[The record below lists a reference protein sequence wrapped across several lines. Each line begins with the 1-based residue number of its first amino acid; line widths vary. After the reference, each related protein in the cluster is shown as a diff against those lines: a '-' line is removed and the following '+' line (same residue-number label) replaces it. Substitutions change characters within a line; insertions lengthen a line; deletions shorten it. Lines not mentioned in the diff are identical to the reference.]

1 MSKKKIVRRKKSN
14 NLLKGVAAAG
24 AVVGGGTI
32 FAGNN
37 AVYAAEL
44 DNESQV
50 SDLSESQVSTS
61 SYMSESLSQSD
72 STTVDYTSIEN
83 STNASVVA
91 SASDS
96 TVESENNSIVES
108 NSISDSVSLSESQ
121 LTSTSESESTSV
133 SVSDSESLVNS
144 ESVKN
149 DEVSSNKFGN
159 LINGLFKDK
168 NVSAANYATPTGE
181 GSAMLTAESESD
193 DPETSM
199 SKHFSESVA
208 TSTSI
213 STAYG
218 IYGSEV
224 ADNVLNKD
232 NAYVVKSDKG
242 PIKEGVLVKNNNGY
256 EFIYLYNGK
265 ALKTQINGKNVKID
279 EDGNATINW
288 NGYFIDDKGNINLT
302 SQITDKNDVSGDKT
316 FMTIYENGQ
325 AKDVYVVRKDIEGT
339 EYWVPVKV
347 DVNKNGVYQYVE
359 IQNDGDKTYHDTYS
373 TWLRPKYYVQIKIGD
388 NYFYLDQA
396 EYDDLNG
403 NFDAIKW
410 ETRKNSI
417 NGVTITPTDFEGKA
431 VLDFNNKKRAIDDMN
446 ANKTSYSETNSK
458 VVSESNSFS
467 SSISTSLSV
476 SASSSLSAVASTS
489 ASQSASESASTSASE
504 SASTS
509 ASQSA
514 SESASTSASLSASQS
529 ASESASAS
537 ESTSGSISD
546 SISESL
552 SVSES
557 ESISGSISDS
567 VSTSTA
573 VSESLSNSLSSSES
587 NSLSSSESASVS
599 DSFATSVTTTT
610 TGGDTTYRRVVVDT
624 RAPLQVAPRVTEEE
638 VVDDETPK
646 ANLDEQTETIEK
658 EKMPKSTLDV
668 THRVWWSWVPI
679 VGALV
684 SLVNAHASKKARNDA
699 SKERNDASKEKEDK

>member
-1 MSKKKIVRRKKSN
+1 MSKKKKNIRRKKSN

-50 SDLSESQVSTS
+50 SDLSESQASTS

-72 STTVDYTSIEN
+72 STVEDYTSIEN
-83 STNASVVA
+83 STNASVSA
-91 SASDS
+91 SAYDS
-96 TVESENNSIVES
+96 TVESEK

-121 LTSTSESESTSV
+121 LTSVSESESTSV

-144 ESVKN
+144 ETVNN

-159 LINGLFKDK
+159 LINGLFKGNK

-232 NAYVVKSDKG
+232 NAYVVKSDKD

-325 AKDVYVVRKDIEGT
+325 AKDVFVVRKDIEGT

-359 IQNDGDKTYHDTYS
+359 IQNDGDKTYHDKYS

-388 NYFYLDQA
+388 NYF
-396 EYDDLNG
+396 
-403 NFDAIKW
+403 
-410 ETRKNSI
+410 
-417 NGVTITPTDFEGKA
+417 
-431 VLDFNNKKRAIDDMN
+431 
-446 ANKTSYSETNSK
+446 
-458 VVSESNSFS
+458 
-467 SSISTSLSV
+467 
-476 SASSSLSAVASTS
+476 
-489 ASQSASESASTSASE
+489 
-504 SASTS
+504 
-509 ASQSA
+509 
-514 SESASTSASLSASQS
+514 
-529 ASESASAS
+529 
-537 ESTSGSISD
+537 
-546 SISESL
+546 
-552 SVSES
+552 
-557 ESISGSISDS
+557 
-567 VSTSTA
+567 
-573 VSESLSNSLSSSES
+573 
-587 NSLSSSESASVS
+587 
-599 DSFATSVTTTT
+599 
-610 TGGDTTYRRVVVDT
+610 
-624 RAPLQVAPRVTEEE
+624 
-638 VVDDETPK
+638 
-646 ANLDEQTETIEK
+646 
-658 EKMPKSTLDV
+658 
-668 THRVWWSWVPI
+668 
-679 VGALV
+679 
-684 SLVNAHASKKARNDA
+684 
-699 SKERNDASKEKEDK
+699 

>member
-1 MSKKKIVRRKKSN
+1 MSKKKNVRRKKSN

-50 SDLSESQVSTS
+50 SDLSESQASTS

-72 STTVDYTSIEN
+72 STTEDYTSIEN
-83 STNASVVA
+83 STNASVSA

-121 LTSTSESESTSV
+121 LASTSESESISA

-168 NVSAANYATPTGE
+168 NVSAANYTTNTVGNSTMPITE
-181 GSAMLTAESESD
+181 SGSIDLS
-193 DPETSM
+193 TSI
-199 SKHFSESVA
+199 SKYFSESVS
-208 TSTSI
+208 TSNSI

-218 IYGSEV
+218 NYGSEV
-224 ADNVLNKD
+224 AENVLKND
-232 NAYVVKSDKG
+232 NAYVMKSESG
-242 PIKEGVLVKNNNGY
+242 PIKEGVLVKNNNDGWD
-256 EFIYLYNGK
+256 FIYLYNGK
-265 ALKTQINGKNVKID
+265 ALKTQINKKYVTID
-279 EDGNATINW
+279 SDGNANIQW
-288 NGYFIDDKGNINLT
+288 NGYYITGEGKIEKL
-302 SQITDKNDVSGDKT
+302 SPITDQNTVSGDKT

-325 AKDVYVVRKDIEGT
+325 PKDVFVVKDHRNGAD
-339 EYWVPVKV
+339 YWIPVKV
-347 DVNKNGVYQYVE
+347 NNNYVE
-359 IQNDGDKTYHDTYS
+359 IQNGGDKVHNTEAHKRG
-373 TWLRPKYYVQIKIGD
+373 WFVQIKIG
-388 NYFYLDQA
+388 NAKFYLDKA
-396 EYDDLNG
+396 SYSNG
-403 NFDAIKW
+403 QFNAIMW
-410 ETRKNSI
+410 ETSKYSGNLFI
-417 NGVTITPTDFEGKA
+417 PDTEPDFHGTA
-431 VLDFNNKKRAIDDMN
+431 VLDSNKNNWKIAIGDMI
-446 ANKTSYSETNSK
+446 ANKTSYSKTYSS
-458 VVSESNSFS
+458 VSE
-467 SSISTSLSV
+467 T
-476 SASSSLSAVASTS
+476 
-489 ASQSASESASTSASE
+489 ASQST

-509 ASQSA
+509 ASQS
-514 SESASTSASLSASQS
+514 TSASVSASQS
-529 ASESASAS
+529 ASASVSASGSTS
-537 ESTSGSISD
+537 ESVNTSESISE

-557 ESISGSISDS
+557 ESISGSMSDS

-624 RAPLQVAPRVTEEE
+624 RAPLQVAPRGTEE
-638 VVDDETPK
+638 VVEDETPK
-646 ANLDEQTETIEK
+646 ANPEKETETIEK

-699 SKERNDASKEKEDK
+699 SKEKEDK

>member
-1 MSKKKIVRRKKSN
+1 MSKKKNVRRKKSN

-50 SDLSESQVSTS
+50 SNLSENQASTS

-72 STTVDYTSIEN
+72 STTVDYASIKN
-83 STNASVVA
+83 STNASISV
-91 SASDS
+91 SAYDS

-168 NVSAANYATPTGE
+168 NASAANYTTPSSK
-181 GSAMLTAESESD
+181 GSVVLTANSESD

-199 SKHFSESVA
+199 SKYFSESTA
-208 TSTSI
+208 RSESLTST
-213 STAYG
+213 
-218 IYGSEV
+218 YGSDL
-224 ADNVLNKD
+224 AGAILSDK
-232 NAYVVKSDKG
+232 AYVVKSNDHL
-242 PIKEGVLVKNNNGY
+242 IKEGVLVKNGDD
-256 EFIYLYNGK
+256 YLFTYCYNGTK
-265 ALKTQINGKNVKID
+265 KQAQIYGKNVTID
-279 EDGNATINW
+279 KKTGNVEIKWDGYYIKDDGTIE
-288 NGYFIDDKGNINLT
+288 LT
-302 SQITDKNDVSGDKT
+302 SKIEDVNANSGDKT
-316 FMTIYENGQ
+316 FMTITENN
-325 AKDVYVVRKDIEGT
+325 KEKNVYVVKNNIDGT
-339 EYWVPVKV
+339 EYWVPVM
-347 DVNKNGVYQYVE
+347 VNGYYVE
-359 IQNDGDKTYHDTYS
+359 IQNDGKIVKNEYTSNIFKEH
-373 TWLRPKYYVQIKIGD
+373 WHVQIEIGGKKYYLDGARVKNGKFIAADWNGT
-388 NYFYLDQA
+388 NYFYDRH
-396 EYDDLNG
+396 EVGTVTYDL
-403 NFDAIKW
+403 
-410 ETRKNSI
+410 S
-417 NGVTITPTDFEGKA
+417 
-431 VLDFNNKKRAIDDMN
+431 NKKRAIGNMHAD
-446 ANKTSYSETNSK
+446 KTSYSETNSK
-458 VVSESNSFS
+458 VLRESNSFS
-467 SSISTSLSV
+467 ISKSTSLSV

-529 ASESASAS
+529 ASESASTSAS
-537 ESTSGSISD
+537 ESA
-546 SISESL
+546 
-552 SVSES
+552 
-557 ESISGSISDS
+557 
-567 VSTSTA
+567 STA
-573 VSESLSNSLSSSES
+573 VSESLSNSLSTSES
-587 NSLSSSESASVS
+587 NSLSSSESGSAS

-624 RAPLQVAPRVTEEE
+624 RAPLQVAPRETE
-638 VVDDETPK
+638 VVVEDETPK
-646 ANLDEQTETIEK
+646 ANPEEQTETIEK